1 MASEE
6 TRRFGSCLSR
16 IGMKKGDVL
25 AIMMTNCPEYLIA
38 FLGVTGKIS
47 VQFFRASG
55 KLLRL

>member
-38 FLGVTGKIS
+38 FLGVTGKTS
-47 VQFFRASG
+47 VQLFWLVR
-55 KLLRL
+55 